1 MFKCLV
7 TVIGHEMEKTG
18 KFKIM
23 FAKYV
28 GKTEGKTYL
37 GRLGRRGN
45 CDIKMDVKG
54 VGFGDWME
62 LF

>member
-1 MFKCLV
+1 
-7 TVIGHEMEKTG
+7 MEKTG

-28 GKTEGKTYL
+28 GKTEGKRQL
-37 GRLGRRGN
+37 VRLGLRGN

-54 VGFGDWME
+54 VGFGD
-62 LF
+62 